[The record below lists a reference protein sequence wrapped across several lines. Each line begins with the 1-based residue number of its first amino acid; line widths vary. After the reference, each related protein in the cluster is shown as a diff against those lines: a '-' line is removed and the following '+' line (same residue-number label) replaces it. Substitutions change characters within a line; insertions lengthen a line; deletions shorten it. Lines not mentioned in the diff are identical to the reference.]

1 MSDKLINLKVITPTG
16 ILFEGEAK
24 SFIVKTRSE
33 VGDFAVLPDHIPM
46 TSVIGM
52 GHVRIELPDGTEQ
65 SATLFDG
72 YCVVQNN
79 TAVII
84 AEAGERP
91 EDIDPVRA
99 EAAKKRAEEY
109 LRQPNLDQKRA
120 ELALYRSIVRLEL
133 YKDNGQKP
141 Q

>member
-16 ILFEGEAK
+16 ILFEGEAA

-33 VGDFAVLPDHIPM
+33 VGDFAVLPNHIPM
-46 TSVIGM
+46 TSVIGI
-52 GHVRIELPDGTEQ
+52 GHLEINLPDGTEKRT
-65 SATLFDG
+65 TLFDG

-84 AEAGERP
+84 AEAGEKP
-91 EDIDPVRA
+91 EDIDLARA

-109 LRQPNLDQKRA
+109 LNSGNSDRNRA
-120 ELALYRSIVRLEL
+120 EQALRRSIARLEL
-133 YKDNGQKP
+133 YKSK
-141 Q
+141 